1 MIQSRRGR
9 LALVGSVSV
18 AASIVAMAG
27 SVAAQP
33 SQNAP
38 AGRPSVQRPSVPAP
52 AAIVPALEPLIARP
66 VSELSEAVNRYAA
79 DRAALLRRYDV
90 QYSDA
95 RNARA
100 RGFYTEWRS
109 RLRQVD
115 FRKLGQDARI
125 DYLLLDSRLR
135 YELELLGRDQ
145 REFAEMAALLPFAPR
160 LMALQEA
167 RRRMEPVNAP
177 RVAEMLARTAKE
189 IDSLRKVL
197 EKPAG
202 KADSGQ
208 ANSPPRAR
216 DTSAAP
222 AAAGAVGGAEAGRA
236 GGSEARAAA
245 DSTRADS
252 APPRPAV
259 RDEFLRIVE
268 PGTTMPAT
276 ARPTDTTR
284 AKGVSKVV
292 AARAAGDL
300 EALRRTVEA
309 WNRYYA
315 GYDPSFSWWVADPY
329 RKADDAMK
337 AYIKVLREKIVGHKE
352 GEDPPIVGDPIGA
365 EGLKADLAVEMIA
378 YSPQELVAIAEREFA
393 WCEAEMRKAAREMG
407 FGDDWKAALEKVKTT
422 YVDPGQQPDLIRDLA
437 WEATAFVERLGLV
450 TIPPLAKEVW
460 RMEMLTPEAQ
470 KRAPFF
476 LYGGEAIQ
484 VSFPTSAMEHDDKL
498 MSMRGNNPYF
508 SRATVHHELIPGHH
522 LQNFM
527 TSRYNTHRRPFST
540 PFWGEGWALYWE
552 MLLWDKGF
560 ARTPEERVGMLFWR
574 SHRAARII
582 FSLKFHLGEMSPQ
595 EAVDFLVDR
604 VGHERANAT
613 AEVRRSFDGS
623 YSPLYQV
630 AYMMGGLQIRA
641 LHRELVASGK
651 MTDREFHDAIL
662 QGGSM
667 PIEMVRAS
675 LTKQTLSRDHVPAWK
690 FAGSVTPPPTPP
702 TR

>member
-1 MIQSRRGR
+1 MIQSRCRR
-9 LALVGSVSV
+9 FARALALV
-18 AASIVAMAG
+18 AG
-27 SVAAQP
+27 APTLLLVTPVGAQ
-33 SQNAP
+33 AP
-38 AGRPSVQRPSVPAP
+38 RATQIGRPAVQRPTIPSP
-52 AAIVPALEPLIARP
+52 AAIVPALDPLIARP

-79 DRAALLRRYDV
+79 DRSALLRRYDV

-100 RGFYTEWRS
+100 RGFYTEWQS

-125 DYLLLDSRLR
+125 DYLLLDSRLK
-135 YELELLGRDQ
+135 YELELLR
-145 REFAEMAALLPFAPR
+145 REQKEFDEMAALLPFAGR
-160 LMALQEA
+160 LMALQES
-167 RRRMEPVNAP
+167 RRRMEPVEAP

-189 IDSLRKVL
+189 IDSLRKAL

-202 KADSGQ
+202 KDTGAARADTGSRGGQGVDSASRAGRPADS
-208 ANSPPRAR
+208 AAR
-216 DTSAAP
+216 
-222 AAAGAVGGAEAGRA
+222 AGRPSDSVKVA
-236 GGSEARAAA
+236 DAA
-245 DSTRADS
+245 RADS
-252 APPRPAV
+252 AGARPAV

-268 PGTTMPAT
+268 PGTT
-276 ARPTDTTR
+276 RTDTTR
-284 AKGVSKVV
+284 RADTTKMTGKISKVV
-292 AARAAGDL
+292 ALRAASDL
-300 EALRRTVEA
+300 ETLRRTVEA

-315 GYDPSFSWWVADPY
+315 GYDPAFSWWVADPY
-329 RKADDAMK
+329 KKADDAMK
-337 AYIKVLREKIVGHKE
+337 AYIKVLREKIVGYKE
-352 GEDPPIVGDPIGA
+352 GEDPPIIGDPIGA
-365 EGLKADLAVEMIA
+365 EGLRADLAVEMIA
-378 YSPQELVAIAEREFA
+378 YTPQELVAIAEREFA

-460 RMEMLTPEAQ
+460 RMEMMTPEAQ

-484 VSFPTSAMEHDDKL
+484 VSFPTSGMEHDDKL

-574 SHRAARII
+574 THRAARII

-641 LHRELVASGK
+641 LHEELVGRGT
-651 MTDREFHDAIL
+651 MTDRAFHDAIL
-662 QGGSM
+662 QGGTM
-667 PIEMVRAS
+667 PIEMVRAG
-675 LTKQTLSRDHVPAWK
+675 LTKQELTREHVPSWR
-690 FAGSVTPPPTPP
+690 FAGAIAPG
-702 TR
+702 R